1 MTAITARKDV
11 RRQEA
16 VILPFPLAAATKIVE
31 GALVN
36 VNAAGYA
43 VNATD
48 TTGERCVGVASQE
61 CDNTTGAAGDADAIV
76 WTGGAIDVLTNFS
89 ATIANVGDKVYVVDN
104 QTVDL
109 AAVTTNDV
117 LVGVIVAV
125 LSTSKVRVILTPY
138 A

>member
-16 VILPFPLAAATKIVE
+16 VILPFPIAATTKIVE

-61 CDNTTGAAGDADAIV
+61 TDNTTGAAGDADAIV

-117 LVGVIVAV
+117 LVGIIVAV

>member
-16 VILPFPLAAATKIVE
+16 VILPFPIAATTKIVE

-61 CDNTTGAAGDADAIV
+61 TDNTAGAAGDADAIV
-76 WTGGAIDVLTNFS
+76 WTGGAIDVTTSFS

>member
-1 MTAITARKDV
+1 MTAIAARKDV

-16 VILPFPLAAATKIVE
+16 VILPFPIAATTKIVE

-61 CDNTTGAAGDADAIV
+61 TDNTTGAAGDADAIV
-76 WTGGAIDVLTNFS
+76 WTGGAIDVVSNFS

-125 LSTSKVRVILTPY
+125 LSATKLRVILTPY